1 MKRFRSRASR
11 FGTSLFLCALGMS
24 ASSAVEAKDARR
36 GGRSLIA
43 EPRQGE
49 KIRIDGDLREWPAR
63 MTPLSEVRSGGAT
76 EARTVIGY
84 DDENIYLVLRAA
96 DKRIA
101 RTGAARESEDHA
113 TLTLAFPSSSGE
125 YTQHEVE
132 VFPGN
137 PGRLPAVV
145 KLGGQTLAGAKAVE
159 NVVDKDLLLEAQIPW
174 KSFPQAQKTRV
185 GLRAAVTYTNAD
197 APGSVKSVV
206 STSSGRTGRSL
217 SPLLLEGEQG
227 LSDLWRDKNLSD
239 VPAREAYGNLS
250 GDPEFER
257 VAVFGP
263 YITISGPKFRGG
275 KEIYFSELGVS
286 GADMVTRLSLTD
298 FDGDGRDEIV
308 VKKRVGSSEKYRELL
323 EVLKLGRDDAPF
335 TAFAHEVGIKTEE
348 GSISNKLKI
357 SSAGIE
363 IAQGEKEGFEPESY
377 AEPLPARI
385 PSALL
390 PWESVASRSFKWQ
403 GKSFSKVSEE
413 KQAGKS
419 GPKPVQKTQTD
430 DAEPAAV
437 APRAPSADELQDRLY
452 ALYRKDRGVGGGKPR
467 FDFVAD
473 VTGDATVERVLVHD
487 RDLLVFGK
495 GFRKGTSYSFITLG
509 VADAKDIAEVTARD
523 LTGDGKAE
531 ILVKGVLHAK
541 ASKALG
547 GDVVDRHALFVYG
560 IRDDK
565 VARVFAAETARV
577 VGKNQIQGSLS
588 FQPAERG
595 VRIELKPGRAV
606 GWTESSYPFPQDT
619 TTAGGLEPLLLPWTS
634 TKRRYRFDGSTFV
647 TE

>member
-1 MKRFRSRASR
+1 
-11 FGTSLFLCALGMS
+11 
-24 ASSAVEAKDARR
+24 V
-36 GGRSLIA
+36 
-43 EPRQGE
+43 
-49 KIRIDGDLREWPAR
+49 
-63 MTPLSEVRSGGAT
+63 V
-76 EARTVIGY
+76 GY
-84 DDENIYLVLRAA
+84 DDDNIYLVLRAG

-101 RTGAARESEDHA
+101 RTGAARDNEDHA
-113 TLTLAFPSSSGE
+113 TLTLAFPSGSGE
-125 YTQHEVE
+125 YTHHEVE

-145 KLGGQTLAGAKAVE
+145 KLGGQPLAGAKAVE
-159 NVVDKDLLLEAQIPW
+159 NIVDKELLLEAQIPW

-217 SPLLLEGEQG
+217 APLLLEAEQG
-227 LSDLWRDKNLSD
+227 LADLWRDKNLSD
-239 VPAREAYGNLS
+239 VPGREAYGNVS
-250 GDPEFER
+250 GDAEFER

-275 KEIYFSELGVS
+275 KEVYFSELGVS

-308 VKKRVGSSEKYRELL
+308 VRKRVGSSEKYRELL

-357 SSAGIE
+357 SASGIE
-363 IAQGEKEGFEPESY
+363 IAQGETDGFEPDSY
-377 AEPLPARI
+377 AEPVPARM

-403 GKSFSKVSEE
+403 GKGFSKVSEE

-419 GPKPVQKTQTD
+419 GPRPVAKAPSE
-430 DAEPAAV
+430 DAEPAPAAV
-437 APRAPSADELQDRLY
+437 RAPSADELQDRLY
-452 ALYRKDRGVGGGKPR
+452 ALYRKDRGAGGTRPR

-495 GFRKGTSYSFITLG
+495 GFRGGTSYSFITLG

-541 ASKALG
+541 ASKA
-547 GDVVDRHALFVYG
+547 
-560 IRDDK
+560 
-565 VARVFAAETARV
+565 
-577 VGKNQIQGSLS
+577 
-588 FQPAERG
+588 
-595 VRIELKPGRAV
+595 
-606 GWTESSYPFPQDT
+606 
-619 TTAGGLEPLLLPWTS
+619 
-634 TKRRYRFDGSTFV
+634 
-647 TE
+647 